1 MSLVSAPAAAPA
13 PLTDRL
19 AEWLS
24 GHGLGG
30 ELPGLTATLLLL
42 AGLATVAW
50 LAYLL
55 ARALFRRVLLRLVER
70 TRTRWDDALA
80 HHKVFDRVA
89 QILPA
94 LVFYTGASVVFEDAG
109 PGQVA
114 MQRLALAYMLFVG
127 GLTIHAFLSSVVE
140 IYDSSFRG
148 ARERPILSYV
158 QVAKIVLWIF
168 ILVLLTAVL
177 MDRSP
182 WALLGGLGALTA
194 VLLLVFRDS
203 ILGLVASIQLSGND
217 MVRVGDWI
225 EVPAFGVDGEV
236 LQISLA
242 TVKVRNWDKTISTL
256 PTYQLTSA
264 ALKNWRGMT
273 DSGMRRIKRSLLLDP
288 TSVRFLDGGLLERL
302 RQVQI
307 LRPYLDERLEEVERW
322 NRERGIE
329 DVSPLN
335 GRHLTNLGTF
345 RAYVDAYLR
354 QHPELDTEGTF
365 LVRQLEA
372 TEKGVPLEIYVFS
385 KEPRWAFYEGI
396 QSDLFDHLLAAVPH
410 FDLRLVQIPTGAD
423 IRSLAAAV
431 PAADTAS

>member
-1 MSLVSAPAAAPA
+1 MPVQSSIETPQTAP
-13 PLTDRL
+13 TDRL

-24 GHGLGG
+24 GHGLAG
-30 ELPGLTATLLLL
+30 ELPGLTATLLVLL
-42 AGLATVAW
+42 AVA
-50 LAYLL
+50 LVAGVAYLV
-55 ARALFRRVLLRLVER
+55 ARSLFRRVLLRWVQR

-80 HHKVFDRVA
+80 HHKLFDRLA

-94 LVFYTGASVVFEDAG
+94 LVFYFGAALIFPLEGTAF
-109 PGQVA
+109 A
-114 MQRLALAYMLFVG
+114 LMQRLALGYMLVVG
-127 GLTIHAFLSSVVE
+127 GLTVHAFLSAVVE
-140 IYDSSFRG
+140 IYDTSFAG

-225 EVPAFGVDGEV
+225 ELPALGVDGEV
-236 LQISLA
+236 QQISLA
-242 TVKVRNWDKTISTL
+242 TVKVRNWDKTVSTI
-256 PTYQLTSA
+256 PTYKLTTE

-273 DSGMRRIKRSLLLDP
+273 ESGTRRIKRSLLLDQA
-288 TSVRFLDGGLLERL
+288 SIRFLDDELLERL
-302 RQVQI
+302 RRVQL
-307 LRPYLDERLEEVERW
+307 LRPYLDQRLEEVRAW
-322 NRERGIE
+322 NREHGVE
-329 DVSPLN
+329 EGVLLN
-335 GRHLTNLGTF
+335 GRHLTNVGTF

-354 QHPELDTEGTF
+354 QRPELDTQATF
-365 LVRQLEA
+365 LVRQLA
-372 TEKGVPLEIYVFS
+372 PTEHGLPLEIYVFS
-385 KEPRWAFYEGI
+385 KEQRWAFYEAI
-396 QSDLFDHLLAAVPH
+396 QSDLFDHLLAAVPE

-423 IRSLAAAV
+423 VRAVGGLALALR
-431 PAADTAS
+431 DGG